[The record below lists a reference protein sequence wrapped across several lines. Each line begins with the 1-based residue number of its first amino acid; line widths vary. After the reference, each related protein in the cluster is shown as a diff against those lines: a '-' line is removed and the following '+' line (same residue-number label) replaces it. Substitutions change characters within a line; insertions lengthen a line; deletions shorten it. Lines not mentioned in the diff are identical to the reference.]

1 MKGGGYAS
9 ALGPGSANAGATPDS
24 TPIAVTATIRTR
36 IPLSRLTLNL
46 KKFGAHI
53 DEVDTGCA
61 GADYWAH
68 DRGPGRQQESKR
80 SSGPQDQQP
89 YRLGHLVG
97 RRIGVGSLHR
107 RVHEGVKRRQCRR
120 NSQIHNDAIH
130 KAHAVSVSGRRQ
142 KRRLRVTLAGDSE
155 SSGWLIRA
163 TRVGNA
169 DRRITSG

>member
-1 MKGGGYAS
+1 MKGGRYAS

-68 DRGPGRQQESKR
+68 DRGPGRQQERKR
-80 SSGPQDQQP
+80 SSGPQDQPP
-89 YRLGHLVG
+89 YRIGILFG
-97 RRIGVGSLHR
+97 RRCG
-107 RVHEGVKRRQCRR
+107 
-120 NSQIHNDAIH
+120 
-130 KAHAVSVSGRRQ
+130 
-142 KRRLRVTLAGDSE
+142 AGP
-155 SSGWLIRA
+155 W
-163 TRVGNA
+163 
-169 DRRITSG
+169 